1 MAAAFPAAGDTEE
14 SRTMRRLATSLLAI
28 AVAIG
33 ASQPAAAFPKIEIKP
48 PRIELPKIQ
57 PKKIVADVKE
67 TAKDVGRDIRDTGE
81 KVVDTAKVV
90 APIVEEEARDLAESA
105 VGTVRDGA
113 VNAVEGARE
122 LGRDAI
128 DVGEFVIENPGET
141 LEIVKTAAVETW
153 DDVKT
158 TAEII
163 INSSPEE
170 KKAAARAAYEEVKP
184 FLPMLSGLT
193 MAVEQSG
200 DKDAIID
207 AIKAGDAKEAAR
219 LIALTGGM
227 TDERLTAAKAAGF
240 ETLTVGVGLDVSLG
254 VGAVFEGGVAI
265 DIDQYLND
273 TPENGATI
281 YGTYGLTAGASA
293 GGDGT
298 LGAGLWRAETDAIH
312 GDGWGMVV
320 AGTGGGGASG
330 GMWFTPDRANAGSVG
345 SLAGFTAGGSVGLSV
360 ELGELNYVRTRTQHG

>member
-1 MAAAFPAAGDTEE
+1 MQ
-14 SRTMRRLATSLLAI
+14 RLATSLIAI
-28 AVAIG
+28 AVVLATV
-33 ASQPAAAFPKIEIKP
+33 QPAAAFPRIEIKP
-48 PRIELPKIQ
+48 PKIELPKIQ
-57 PKKIVADVKE
+57 PKQIFEDVKE
-67 TAKDVGRDIRDTGE
+67 TAKEVGKDITDTGE
-81 KVVDTAKVV
+81 KVVDTAKLV
-90 APIVEEEARDLAESA
+90 APIIADEAKDLGESA

-113 VNAVEGARE
+113 VNAVEGAKE

-128 DVGEFVIENPGET
+128 NVGEFVIENPGET
-141 LEIVKTAAVETW
+141 LEIVKTAAEETW

-163 INSSPEE
+163 INSSPQE
-170 KKAAARAAYEEVKP
+170 KEAAARAAYEEVKP
-184 FLPMLSGLT
+184 FLPLLSGLA

-200 DKDAIID
+200 DKDAIIA
-207 AIKAGDAKEAAR
+207 AIEAGDAEEAAR
-219 LIALTGGM
+219 LIALTGGI
-227 TDERLTAAKAAGF
+227 TDEQLTAVKAAGF
-240 ETLTVGVGLDVSLG
+240 ETLTVGLGLDVSLG

-265 DIDQYLND
+265 DIDQYLNN

-281 YGTYGLTAGASA
+281 YGTYGLTAGLSA

-298 LGAGLWRAETDAIH
+298 IGAGLWRAETNAIH

-320 AGTGGGGASG
+320 AGTGSVGASG

-360 ELGELNYVRTRTQHG
+360 ELGELNYVRTRTRHG